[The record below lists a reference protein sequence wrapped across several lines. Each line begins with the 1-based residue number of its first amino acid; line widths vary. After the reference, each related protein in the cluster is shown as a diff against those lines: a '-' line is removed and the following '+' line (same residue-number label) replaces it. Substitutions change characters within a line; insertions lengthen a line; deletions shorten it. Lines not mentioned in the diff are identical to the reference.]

1 MMISVGSED
10 FYVKNVT
17 PLGGIE
23 KRAIG
28 GSLLGG
34 IQVTG
39 LCRLENAK
47 MY

>member
-28 GSLLGG
+28 GSLLEEY
-34 IQVTG
+34 
-39 LCRLENAK
+39 RLQGFAD
-47 MY
+47 